1 MARTVVK
8 KKKNMKGRK
17 RGGAS
22 VPCPIDRCRK
32 DSRVVLTRRV
42 DGEVVRN
49 RVCKGNHAFTTVESW
64 VENT

>member
-22 VPCPIDRCRK
+22 VPCPDCQ
-32 DSRVVLTRRV
+32 SNSNVVITRRV
-42 DGEVVRN
+42 EDEVIRN
-49 RVCKGNHAFTTVESW
+49 RICTGRTKHTFTTVEHVAS
-64 VENT
+64 

>member
-22 VPCPIDRCRK
+22 VPCPRCHK
-32 DSRVVLTRRV
+32 NSTVVITRRI
-42 DGEVVRN
+42 GEEVHRN
-49 RVCKGNHAFTTVESW
+49 RTCVGGHTFPTVEQA
-64 VENT
+64 TA

>member
-1 MARTVVK
+1 MARTAK

-22 VPCPIDRCRK
+22 VPCPRCHK

-42 DGEVVRN
+42 DGEVARN
-49 RVCKGNHAFTTVESW
+49 RTCTANHAFTTLEKVT
-64 VENT
+64 N